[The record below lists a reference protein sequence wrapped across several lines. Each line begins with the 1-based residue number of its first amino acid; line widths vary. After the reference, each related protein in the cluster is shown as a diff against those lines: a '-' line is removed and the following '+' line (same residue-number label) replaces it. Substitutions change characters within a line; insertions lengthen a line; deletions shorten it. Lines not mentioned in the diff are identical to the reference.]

1 MYSDSLLHNGTSV
14 DDMKRKGRIWKKLM
28 VVLGLV
34 MALVMGGCQS
44 SDVVIVYDNDVHCT
58 VDGYAKLAAVQNAYR
73 KETPYVTTVSCG
85 DFVQGDV
92 IGSVS
97 RGASIVDIMNRVGYD
112 VVTLG
117 NHEFD
122 FGVPHL
128 FALTDSLKAEVVDAN
143 FRDLKAGRFPF
154 SPYTI
159 KQYGDIDIA
168 YLGLTTPATLSLV
181 AYTTFIDEE
190 TGDVCYDFCQEDF
203 YGNAQRFVDE
213 ARREGADYVVVLS
226 HLGDSGMSGV
236 SSVELIQH
244 TTGIDVVLDGHD
256 HHVIPDTTIFNGE
269 GRPVLLSSTGSSFRN
284 IGVLTLSADGKF
296 TSMLLATDT
305 CQSVDKEVDDYVH
318 QVKEQVLAQGDK
330 VIGKS
335 DILLDIMDAEG
346 HRIVRNQEAP
356 IGNFFADALRHV
368 SGTDIAL
375 VNGGGIR
382 ASIPKGDVTFNT
394 LLAVSPYHN
403 DICMAT
409 MSGKQIMDA
418 LEVSARALPFE
429 HGGFLQVSGIRFQV
443 DTSIET
449 SVQFDDNGQFTHVA
463 GARRVSQVEV
473 WDKAQ
478 GKYLPIIPQRI
489 YTISSFGYLIE
500 QGGEAGILRRSK
512 LIKNNMGKDVDFLS
526 IYIRQMLNGCIG
538 EAYNQLEGRIRIGT

>member
-1 MYSDSLLHNGTSV
+1 
-14 DDMKRKGRIWKKLM
+14 MKRKGRIRKKLM
-28 VVLGLV
+28 GVLGLV
-34 MALVMGGCQS
+34 MALVMVGCQS
-44 SDVVIVYDNDVHCT
+44 PDVVIVYDNDVHCA
-58 VDGYAKLAAVQNAYR
+58 VDGYAELAAVRNACQ

-122 FGVPHL
+122 FGVTHL
-128 FALTDSLKAEVVDAN
+128 FALTDSLEAEVIDAN
-143 FRDLKAGRFPF
+143 FRDLKKDRFPF

-181 AYTTFIDEE
+181 AYTTFIDEA
-190 TGDVCYDFCQEDF
+190 GDVCYDFCQEDF
-203 YGNAQRFVDE
+203 YENAQRFVDE

-236 SSVELIQH
+236 SSVELIHH

-269 GRPVLLSSTGSSFRN
+269 NCPVLLSSTGSSFRN
-284 IGVLTLSADGKF
+284 IGVLTLSANGTF
-296 TSMLLATDT
+296 TSKLLPVESSDT
-305 CQSVDKEVDDYVH
+305 VDTEVDAFVH

-346 HRIVRNQEAP
+346 RRIVRNQEAP

-382 ASIPKGDVTFNT
+382 ASIPKGDITFNT

-418 LEVSARALPFE
+418 LEVSARALPSE

-449 SVQFDDNGQFTHVA
+449 SVQFDDKGQFTHVD
-463 GARRVSQVEV
+463 GTRRVSQVEV
-473 WDKAQ
+473 WDKVQ

-538 EAYNQLEGRIRIGT
+538 EVYNQVEGRIRIGK